1 LANNGFNTGRDLTL
15 NIVGF
20 DGAIHSFGLQT
31 TFDARAI
38 TKKISIEGMDGL
50 TRFLKIPGG
59 WSGSMGFVK
68 QDDTLDAYFAQL
80 EAAYFNGQNIP
91 ASSITETIQNP
102 DGSTS
107 QYRFTGV
114 MLEFDDAGAWSG
126 DADIKL
132 KISWDAGRRIKVQ

>member
-1 LANNGFNTGRDLTL
+1 MQNGFNTGRDLTL

-31 TFDARAI
+31 TFDAKQI
-38 TKKISIEGMDGL
+38 VKKITIEGMDGL

-59 WSGSMGFVK
+59 WSGSFGYVK
-68 QDDTLDAYFAQL
+68 QDDLLDSYFAAM

-91 ASSITETIQNP
+91 ASSVTETIQNT

-114 MLEFDDAGAWSG
+114 MLEYDDAGAWSG
-126 DADIKL
+126 DADVKL
-132 KISWDAGRRIKVQ
+132 KVSWDASRRIKVQ